1 MTLDSQGRDP
11 RLWKV
16 QEASSILRF
25 IKSLHKRV
33 IYFAG
38 YGELGYEEEGVV
50 RSVAL
55 HVLSEWPADEVLVHS
70 GTLMRLGG
78 QDGIAEVYRVAR
90 ELGIETTGIHPSI
103 SMEFA
108 DTHRVSPD
116 CDHVFFVE
124 DKTWGG
130 FLDGCGQLSPTLE
143 LHLKVSDELVVIG
156 GGKHAADELQAFLD
170 SGKPVRYFP
179 AEMNYATTL
188 QWTKG
193 AGVTMADF
201 QGAARSVW
209 DTIRNR

>member
-16 QEASSILRF
+16 EAASSIRRF
-25 IKSLHKRV
+25 IASLNKHV

-38 YGELGYEEEGVV
+38 YGELGYEEEGSV

-55 HVLSEWPADEVLVHS
+55 QVLSEWVTDKVLVHS

-130 FLDGCGQLSPTLE
+130 FLDDCGQLSPTLD
-143 LHLKVSDELVVIG
+143 LHLKVSDELIVIG
-156 GGKHAADELQAFLD
+156 GGKHAADELRAFINC
-170 SGKPVRYFP
+170 GKPARYYP
-179 AEMNYATTL
+179 ADMNYATTL
-188 QWTKG
+188 QWAKG
-193 AGVTMADF
+193 AGLTIADF
-201 QGAARSVW
+201 RGAARSVW